1 VVVEM
6 LVILRVHLHQVELT
20 LVVEV
25 VVVLFVLPL
34 EVVVQV

>member
-1 VVVEM
+1 
-6 LVILRVHLHQVELT
+6 VHLHQVELT

-25 VVVLFVLPL
+25 VVVLFLLPL